1 MSSHTAASVQAIEWS
16 GGLEDSWSSIASFI
30 PKLIAFLIV
39 VVIGWIVAKV
49 VARVLGKV
57 LEKLGFG
64 RLLDKAGLSRFFAQ
78 SSFTPI
84 TLICKLVYYFILL
97 IALQLGLTAFGQSNP
112 VSDIINDI
120 VTFLPKAIVAIVIV
134 VIVSAIASAVKDLL
148 RGVLGGVSYGEVLTN
163 IVGVFIVA
171 LGVIAAL
178 NQVGIATTVTMPV
191 LITVLAT
198 IGGILVVGVGGG
210 LIGPMRTRWEGWL
223 GALEAETA
231 SDGSTASTGATGST
245 GTEYG
250 DTGRGYPSV

>member
-1 MSSHTAASVQAIEWS
+1 MSSQTATSVRAIEWS
-16 GGLEDSWSSIASFI
+16 GGLEDSWSSIASFV
-30 PKLIAFLIV
+30 PKLIAFLIG

-57 LEKLGFG
+57 LDKLGFG

-120 VTFLPKAIVAIVIV
+120 VNWLPKAIVAIVIV
-134 VIVSAIASAVKDLL
+134 VIVSAIANAVKDIL
-148 RGVLGGVSYGEVLTN
+148 RGVLGGVSYGNILTN

-191 LITVLAT
+191 LIAVLAT

-210 LIGPMRTRWEGWL
+210 LIGPMRSRWEGWL

-231 SDGSTASTGATGST
+231 GSGGASESAGTTDTG
-245 GTEYG
+245 YG
-250 DTGRGYPSV
+250 DTGRGYPTV

>member
-1 MSSHTAASVQAIEWS
+1 MSSHTATSVQAIEWS
-16 GGLEDSWSSIASFI
+16 SGLEDSWSSIASFI

-39 VVIGWIVAKV
+39 VIIGWIVAKI

-57 LEKLGFG
+57 LEKVGFG

-84 TLICKLVYYFILL
+84 TLICKLIYYFILL
-97 IALQLGLTAFGQSNP
+97 IALQLGLTAFGPSNP
-112 VSDIINDI
+112 VSTIINDI
-120 VTFLPKAIVAIVIV
+120 VAFLPKAVVAIVIV
-134 VIVSAIASAVKDLL
+134 VIVAAIANAVKDIL
-148 RGVLGGVSYGEVLTN
+148 RGVLGGVSYGNVLTN

-198 IGGILVVGVGGG
+198 IGGVLVVGVGGG
-210 LIGPMRTRWEGWL
+210 LIGPMRSRWEGWL
-223 GALEAETA
+223 DTLEAETGG
-231 SDGSTASTGATGST
+231 SSTASSSADAGHD
-245 GTEYG
+245 
-250 DTGRGYPSV
+250 DTGRGYNPSI